1 MKILRGERHIDV
13 EDQNLG
19 NEDKMITRLRD
30 ALKNDSTTPDEV
42 INVLT
47 TDKFEKEKFK
57 LQLQYMNGASDD
69 EHAEDGKLF
78 IQRKQIAGKSKRS
91 MDVK

>member
-30 ALKNDSTTPDEV
+30 ALKNDGTTPDEV

-47 TDKFEKEKFK
+47 TDNFEKEKLK
-57 LQLQYMNGASDD
+57 LQL
-69 EHAEDGKLF
+69 
-78 IQRKQIAGKSKRS
+78 
-91 MDVK
+91 